1 MDRKGTINWV
11 RDADERVFDIN
22 EVQKDIKYLH
32 PHVVKDNGDIEL
44 VPLGK
49 DEGTLTLHYQP
60 SKPEINEVGKT
71 VAVYFKFLSSMAWVM
86 VMTLILAIP
95 MIITYSRGLATNST
109 GMGGMDWLSVPTMGN
124 LGQRQTTCSQ
134 NNMQLIEAFILTCP
148 FGSHI
153 GELIE
158 LGYQSED
165 AKANENNFCPL
176 DSSKDTN
183 LTLSF
188 DEDCSYSGF
197 KENDHDTHHKLRDQF
212 TEACFDSQECEF
224 IINENYFPK
233 QCRSKI
239 GEQWN
244 LYFDDDF
251 NKFTSQEDY
260 KPFMGYI
267 VYECVASDIGTMSR
281 AGVAWFVTFFDV
293 LCVFIFLL
301 AIWALQYFVR
311 IDFDSAKDKT
321 FEIS

>member
-1 MDRKGTINWV
+1 MKKVDRKGTINWV

-71 VAVYFKFLSSMAWVM
+71 VAVYFKFISSMAWVM

-165 AKANENNFCPL
+165 AKDNFCPL

-212 TEACFDSQECEF
+212 AEACFDSQECEF

-239 GEQWN
+239 GEQWS

-311 IDFDSAKDKT
+311 IDFDSSKDKT